1 MAMKLDDLRPAEGS
15 SRKSRR
21 VGRGNGSGWGCT
33 AGRGNNGQK
42 ARAGYSRRFG
52 FEGGQMPLYR
62 RVPKRGF
69 KNPFRVEYDIV
80 NVGDLAR
87 IEAEVITVEEMKK
100 SGLVRINADLVKILG
115 EGDLEKPVTVEA
127 HRFSQTA
134 REKIEKAGGKAQVI
148 S

>member
-1 MAMKLDDLRPAEGS
+1 MKLDDLRPAEGS
-15 SRKSRR
+15 RRNSRR

>member
-1 MAMKLDDLRPAEGS
+1 MAIKLDDLRPAEGS
-15 SRKSRR
+15 RRNSRR

-80 NVGDLAR
+80 NVGDLSR
-87 IEAEVITVEEMKK
+87 VEAEVITVEEMKK
-100 SGLVRINADLVKILG
+100 SGLVRINAGLVKILG

>member
-1 MAMKLDDLRPAEGS
+1 MAIKLDDLRPADGS
-15 SRKSRR
+15 KRKTKH

-42 ARAGYSRRFG
+42 SRAGYSRRFG

-62 RVPKRGF
+62 RIPKRGF
-69 KNPFRVEYDIV
+69 KNPFRVEYDVV

-87 IEAEVITVEEMKK
+87 VEAETITVEEMKK
-100 SGLVRINADLVKILG
+100 CGLVRINANLVKILG

-134 REKIEKAGGKAQVI
+134 REKIEKAGGKAQVV

>member
-1 MAMKLDDLRPAEGS
+1 
-15 SRKSRR
+15 
-21 VGRGNGSGWGCT
+21 
-33 AGRGNNGQK
+33 
-42 ARAGYSRRFG
+42 
-52 FEGGQMPLYR
+52 MPLYR

>member
-1 MAMKLDDLRPAEGS
+1 MKLDDLRPAEGS

-87 IEAEVITVEEMKK
+87 VEAEVITVDEMKK

>member
-1 MAMKLDDLRPAEGS
+1 MKLDDLRPAEGS
-15 SRKSRR
+15 RRNSRR

-80 NVGDLAR
+80 NVGDLSR
-87 IEAEVITVEEMKK
+87 VEAEVITVEEMKK
-100 SGLVRINADLVKILG
+100 NGLVRINAGLVKILG

>member
-1 MAMKLDDLRPAEGS
+1 
-15 SRKSRR
+15 
-21 VGRGNGSGWGCT
+21 
-33 AGRGNNGQK
+33 
-42 ARAGYSRRFG
+42 
-52 FEGGQMPLYR
+52 MPLYR
-62 RVPKRGF
+62 RMPKRGF

>member
-1 MAMKLDDLRPAEGS
+1 
-15 SRKSRR
+15 
-21 VGRGNGSGWGCT
+21 
-33 AGRGNNGQK
+33 
-42 ARAGYSRRFG
+42 
-52 FEGGQMPLYR
+52 MPLYR

-80 NVGDLAR
+80 NVGDLSR
-87 IEAEVITVEEMKK
+87 VEAEVITVEEMKK
-100 SGLVRINADLVKILG
+100 NGLVRINAGLVKILG

>member
-1 MAMKLDDLRPAEGS
+1 MAIKLDDLRPAEGS
-15 SRKSRR
+15 RRNSRR

>member
-21 VGRGNGSGWGCT
+21 IGRGNGSGWGCT

>member
-87 IEAEVITVEEMKK
+87 VEAEVITVDEMKK

>member
-1 MAMKLDDLRPAEGS
+1 MAIKLDDLRPAEGS
-15 SRKSRR
+15 RRKSRR

-69 KNPFRVEYDIV
+69 KNPFRVVYDIV
-80 NVGDLAR
+80 NVGDLSR
-87 IEAEVITVEEMKK
+87 VKAEVITVEEMKK

>member
-1 MAMKLDDLRPAEGS
+1 MKLDDLRPAEGS

>member
-21 VGRGNGSGWGCT
+21 VGRGNGSGCGCT

>member
-1 MAMKLDDLRPAEGS
+1 MAIKLDDLRPAEGS
-15 SRKSRR
+15 RRNSRR

-80 NVGDLAR
+80 NVGDLSR
-87 IEAEVITVEEMKK
+87 VEAEVITVEEMKK
-100 SGLVRINADLVKILG
+100 NGLVRINAGLVKILG

>member
-1 MAMKLDDLRPAEGS
+1 MKLDDLRPAEGS
-15 SRKSRR
+15 RRNSRR

-80 NVGDLAR
+80 NVGDLSR
-87 IEAEVITVEEMKK
+87 VEAEVITVEEMKK
-100 SGLVRINADLVKILG
+100 SGLVRINAGLVKILG

>member
-21 VGRGNGSGWGCT
+21 IGRGNGSGWGCT

-87 IEAEVITVEEMKK
+87 VEAEVITVDEMKK